1 MPSPPCSCTG
11 SACEYHRRAGSASG
25 GAGPHHGLRRRRH
38 PAGRDVHG
46 GTERD
51 LRDHGRQR
59 RGQEH
64 AHAPHDR
71 PEPPRSRGGPLPGR
85 GLLGGGRRGARD
97 PQAAL
102 RRALPGRRALELDDA
117 GRERLPA
124 PGREA
129 WALPRGSGRSRP
141 PQARPRG
148 ARRLRGAL
156 PLRDQ
161 PGDAQAGGARSGHGP
176 RPRHPL
182 PRRAVGGARPPEL
195 AAARRPHPR
204 AAGDRGHD
212 LRARDP
218 RARQHLRARRQRR
231 VPRRGAK
238 GRDRQGQAERA
249 AGEPGAEGAGLPEPG
264 PAVSARTHARAVG
277 VFVLGAVALVLA
289 AILLLSSGNWL
300 ARRDRFS
307 VYFPG
312 SVKGLSDGAPVTFR
326 GVKVGQV
333 HDIQAILTDRP
344 EALIQI
350 EVVIE
355 IEHSVVAVPPGQAVP
370 AALDPKAS
378 REDFAHGLLERGVRA
393 RLVSASF
400 LTGQKYIDLDF
411 LPQEPARFAGLRPR
425 YTELPTMPTA
435 MEKLGDRA
443 ETIVNKLADLPVDQM
458 LDDLRKALQAAREVM
473 ESRDLRDTLAAA
485 SRGARKMEST
495 LAQLETTFQTAD
507 QTLGALRSE
516 TGPTADEA
524 RQTLRG
530 FRATAERAQESLDV
544 LKGTLRGTDDTRLTA
559 TQALNELT
567 HTMQVVRNLVDY
579 LQTHPEAVVMGKE
592 RSKEAR

>member
-1 MPSPPCSCTG
+1 
-11 SACEYHRRAGSASG
+11 
-25 GAGPHHGLRRRRH
+25 
-38 PAGRDVHG
+38 
-46 GTERD
+46 
-51 LRDHGRQR
+51 
-59 RGQEH
+59 
-64 AHAPHDR
+64 
-71 PEPPRSRGGPLPGR
+71 
-85 GLLGGGRRGARD
+85 
-97 PQAAL
+97 
-102 RRALPGRRALELDDA
+102 
-117 GRERLPA
+117 
-124 PGREA
+124 
-129 WALPRGSGRSRP
+129 
-141 PQARPRG
+141 
-148 ARRLRGAL
+148 
-156 PLRDQ
+156 
-161 PGDAQAGGARSGHGP
+161 
-176 RPRHPL
+176 
-182 PRRAVGGARPPEL
+182 
-195 AAARRPHPR
+195 
-204 AAGDRGHD
+204 
-212 LRARDP
+212 
-218 RARQHLRARRQRR
+218 
-231 VPRRGAK
+231 
-238 GRDRQGQAERA
+238 
-249 AGEPGAEGAGLPEPG
+249 
-264 PAVSARTHARAVG
+264 VSARTHARAVG

-289 AILLLSSGNWL
+289 AVLLLSSGNWL

-378 REDFAHGLLERGVRA
+378 REEFAHGLLERGVRA
-393 RLVSASF
+393 RMISASL

-425 YTELPTMPTA
+425 YPELPTTPTA

-443 ETIVNKLADLPVDQM
+443 ETIVNKLAELPVDQM
-458 LDDLRKALQAAREVM
+458 LDDLRKTLQAAREVM

-495 LAQLETTFQTAD
+495 LAQLETTFRTAD
-507 QTLGALRSE
+507 ETLGALRSE

-559 TQALNELT
+559 TQALDELT
-567 HTMQVVRNLVDY
+567 HTMQALRNLVDY

-592 RSKEAR
+592 RSKETR

>member
-1 MPSPPCSCTG
+1 
-11 SACEYHRRAGSASG
+11 
-25 GAGPHHGLRRRRH
+25 
-38 PAGRDVHG
+38 
-46 GTERD
+46 
-51 LRDHGRQR
+51 
-59 RGQEH
+59 
-64 AHAPHDR
+64 
-71 PEPPRSRGGPLPGR
+71 
-85 GLLGGGRRGARD
+85 
-97 PQAAL
+97 
-102 RRALPGRRALELDDA
+102 
-117 GRERLPA
+117 
-124 PGREA
+124 
-129 WALPRGSGRSRP
+129 
-141 PQARPRG
+141 
-148 ARRLRGAL
+148 
-156 PLRDQ
+156 
-161 PGDAQAGGARSGHGP
+161 
-176 RPRHPL
+176 
-182 PRRAVGGARPPEL
+182 
-195 AAARRPHPR
+195 
-204 AAGDRGHD
+204 
-212 LRARDP
+212 
-218 RARQHLRARRQRR
+218 
-231 VPRRGAK
+231 
-238 GRDRQGQAERA
+238 
-249 AGEPGAEGAGLPEPG
+249 
-264 PAVSARTHARAVG
+264 VSARTHARAVG

-289 AILLLSSGNWL
+289 AVLLLSSGNWL

-312 SVKGLSDGAPVTFR
+312 SVKGLSEGAPVTFR

-378 REDFAHGLLERGVRA
+378 REEFAHGLLERGVRA
-393 RLVSASF
+393 RMISASL

-425 YTELPTMPTA
+425 YPELPTTPTA

-443 ETIVNKLADLPVDQM
+443 ETIVNKLAELPVDQM
-458 LDDLRKALQAAREVM
+458 LDDLHNTLQAAREVM

-495 LAQLETTFQTAD
+495 LAQLETTFRTAD
-507 QTLGALRSE
+507 ETLGALRSE

-530 FRATAERAQESLDV
+530 FRTTAERAQESLDV

-559 TQALNELT
+559 TQALDQLS
-567 HTMQVVRNLVDY
+567 HTMQAVRNLVDY
-579 LQTHPEAVVMGKE
+579 LQTHPEAVVMGKD